1 VICWLLLGSAILN
14 RLFTRPALA
23 APLVPTMA
31 IETAPPAVAG
41 LAWFALA
48 GPGGPGRTAS
58 MIAFVLG
65 GYAVLMVLAQL
76 RLSLVYS
83 RLSFSPGFWAF
94 TFSCAA
100 VVTDALA
107 WLALKRPPGETG
119 YAIAALTMLTGFI
132 AWIAARTTLL
142 AVRGRLFPAS

>member
-14 RLFTRPALA
+14 RLYTRPAL
-23 APLVPTMA
+23 T
-31 IETAPPAVAG
+31 
-41 LAWFALA
+41 

-76 RLSLVYS
+76 RLSPVYS
-83 RLSFSPGFWAF
+83 RLS
-94 TFSCAA
+94 
-100 VVTDALA
+100 
-107 WLALKRPPGETG
+107 
-119 YAIAALTMLTGFI
+119 LTLLTGFI